1 MAARAL
7 NWYQRLGL
15 NKWYTNFRL
24 EHSVRKNRTTFSDVP
39 LLPESFHW
47 NDPKSSLRRRHSTPP
62 VGFDNAWA
70 GCNAGYPKSR
80 VPFTFQPKFPE
91 SCCKWETTKVSNDG
105 LSYPGTAL
113 EPGTLGSSLLTS
125 RKTPVEFL
133 QKHVTLRHR
142 HPPSYKI
149 YF

>member
-1 MAARAL
+1 MTFSFPLSSLINCCWDRMAARAL

-91 SCCKWETTKVSNDG
+91 SCCKWETTKVSNAV
-105 LSYPGTAL
+105 SHTL
-113 EPGTLGSSLLTS
+113 EQPWNPA
-125 RKTPVEFL
+125 R
-133 QKHVTLRHR
+133 
-142 HPPSYKI
+142 
-149 YF
+149 